1 MTAPLP
7 SIFVSHGAPNL
18 VLQEAPARRFL
29 EALGQRLLHGGSQP
43 RAILV
48 ATAHWESEVAQA
60 GGAAAPS
67 TIHDFGRFDDRLF
80 QMRYAA
86 PGDPALAARAVA
98 LVTAAGMPAAV
109 DPRHGLDHGV
119 WVPLMLMLPGADIPV
134 VPFSVQPHRGAAH
147 SYRVGQAL
155 APLRDEGVLIMG
167 SGSYTHDLSRFR
179 GRALDGATP
188 DDVAEFAGWF
198 DSALMQGRTADLLAY
213 RMRGPHAEENHP
225 TEEHLL
231 PLFVAMGAGWR
242 AGGGA
247 AEHLHES
254 ATYGV
259 LRMDAYAFS

>member
-1 MTAPLP
+1 
-7 SIFVSHGAPNL
+7 
-18 VLQEAPARRFL
+18 
-29 EALGQRLLHGGSQP
+29 
-43 RAILV
+43 
-48 ATAHWESEVAQA
+48 VAQA

-80 QMRYAA
+80 QMRYPA

-198 DSALMQGRTADLLAY
+198 DRALMHGRIEDLLAY
-213 RMRGPHAEENHP
+213 RLRAPHAEENHP

-231 PLFVAMGAGWR
+231 PLFVALGAASG

-259 LRMDAYAFS
+259 LRMDAYAFH